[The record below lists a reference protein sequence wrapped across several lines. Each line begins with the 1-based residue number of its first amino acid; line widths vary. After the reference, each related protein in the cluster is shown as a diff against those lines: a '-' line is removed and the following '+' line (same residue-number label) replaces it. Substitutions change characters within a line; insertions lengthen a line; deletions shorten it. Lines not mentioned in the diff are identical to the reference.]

1 MESAHG
7 LKAKHRRSITH
18 SSEVSAIEVGPHGTL
33 VEALELADNQIV
45 FRAKYGV
52 VGEYG
57 KHLGLVRHI
66 GCTNLLTERVPRD
79 IRIVARDNAIGD
91 ADATTDI

>member
-1 MESAHG
+1 MV
-7 LKAKHRRSITH
+7 RNIP
-18 SSEVSAIEVGPHGTL
+18 AIEAAFSKATRATL

-57 KHLGLVRHI
+57 KHLGLVRNI
-66 GCTNLLTERVPRD
+66 GCTYLLTERVPRD